1 MGSRRLGRALVFL
14 GIFAIIASMGWWASY
29 YNLVIGALGEKP
41 ALVHPMGCLLW
52 TSDLCAQAQATSK
65 LAANFPAYNPLV
77 LWVSLAIL
85 VLGLVIVAR
94 STSTDPVP
102 VTPAGEPR
110 LFISGLE
117 PFYAWSRDLSW
128 PIVRV
133 AVAGALLTHG
143 IGKLTGTT
151 IATFA
156 SGSMARRGL
165 EPSTVLAYII
175 FFNESAGAIL
185 VAVGL
190 LTRFAAASI
199 AIEMFIIAFVAHF
212 ANGFGWA
219 NPRGGWEFPLL
230 WGMIFFAIALRGGGP
245 YSLDRLLRR
254 EL

>member
-14 GIFAIIASMGWWASY
+14 GIFAIIVSMGWWAWY
-29 YNLVIGALGEKP
+29 YNQVLGGLADKAP
-41 ALVHPMGCLLW
+41 FAHPMGCLLW
-52 TSDLCAQAQATSK
+52 TADFCVQPQIAAK
-65 LAANFPAYNPLV
+65 LAGPAYNPLV

-94 STSTDPVP
+94 STSAEPAP

-143 IGKLTGTT
+143 IGKLTGST

-165 EPSTVLAYII
+165 EPSTVFAYIV

-199 AIEMFIIAFVAHF
+199 AIEMFVIAFVAHF
-212 ANGFGWA
+212 ANGFGWT
-219 NPRGGWEFPLL
+219 NPRGGWEFPLM

>member
-14 GIFAIIASMGWWASY
+14 GILAIIVSMAWWASY
-29 YNLVIGALGEKP
+29 YNQILGGLADKAP
-41 ALVHPMGCLLW
+41 FAHPMGCLLW
-52 TSDLCAQAQATSK
+52 TAEICVQPQIAAK
-65 LAANFPAYNPLV
+65 LTAPAYNPLI

-94 STSTDPVP
+94 SASTEPAP
-102 VTPAGEPR
+102 VTPPGEPR
-110 LFISGLE
+110 LFIPGLE

-128 PIVRV
+128 PIIRV
-133 AVAGALLTHG
+133 AVAGALFTHG
-143 IGKLTGTT
+143 FGKLTTST
-151 IATFA
+151 IAGFA

-165 EPSTVLAYII
+165 EPATLMAYIV
-175 FFNESAGAIL
+175 FFNESVGAIL

-212 ANGFGWA
+212 ANGFGWS
-219 NPRGGWEFPLL
+219 NPRGGWEFPAM
-230 WGMIFFAIALRGGGP
+230 WGLIFFAIALRGGGP